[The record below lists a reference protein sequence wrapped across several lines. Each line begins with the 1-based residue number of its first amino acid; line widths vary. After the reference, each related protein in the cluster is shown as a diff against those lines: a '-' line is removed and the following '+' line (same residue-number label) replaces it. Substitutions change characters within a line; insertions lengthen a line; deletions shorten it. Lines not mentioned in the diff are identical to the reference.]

1 MIESKDNS
9 ILLMEI
15 LEKEVNLVNS
25 FIAVDNLIMD
35 SIVNNNWD
43 VLEPAIKKTKK
54 LSHSIEKLDKR
65 REVCVDILRKE
76 TDSDSDAHFYHLTVN
91 MEEDTGNKVNN
102 LYRDLKLAVLNLQN
116 INWRIN
122 TYISTVTGIMKHTL
136 KEIYP
141 NRRGSMY
148 SKTGAI
154 KEAESNPM
162 VLNRKL

>member
-35 SIVNNNWD
+35 SIVNSNWD
-43 VLEPAIKKTKK
+43 ILEPAINKTKK
-54 LSHSIEKLDKR
+54 LSHSIEKLDKK
-65 REVCVDILRKE
+65 REASIDVLRKE
-76 TDSDSDAHFYHLTVN
+76 TASDSDAHFYHLTVN
-91 MEEDTGNKVNN
+91 MEEGTGNKINN
-102 LYRDLKLAVLNLQN
+102 LYRDLKLSVLNLQN
-116 INWRIN
+116 INWRID
-122 TYISTVTGIMKHTL
+122 TYISTVTGIMKHAL

-148 SKTGAI
+148 SKSGAI
-154 KEAESNPM
+154 KEAESHPM